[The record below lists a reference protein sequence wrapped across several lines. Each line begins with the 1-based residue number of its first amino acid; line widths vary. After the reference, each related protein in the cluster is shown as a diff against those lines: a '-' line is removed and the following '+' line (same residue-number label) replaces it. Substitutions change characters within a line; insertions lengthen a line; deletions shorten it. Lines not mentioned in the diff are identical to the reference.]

1 MIYVTVC
8 YGKNFTNIEFPCSE
22 RYLQSKLMELG
33 ISQTYEPELFMEKVK
48 QPEYMSELENV
59 FINLDELNYLAKRL
73 DSFDHNEIMQFYAAT
88 KEFNMKEMKEL
99 INLTFNLQRYTLIQD
114 VSSMEKVG
122 RTHMLNL
129 QGGLGEE
136 EMHNCDFEAIGKEL
150 IASGRGKITEYGILF
165 ENE

>member
-1 MIYVTVC
+1 
-8 YGKNFTNIEFPCSE
+8 
-22 RYLQSKLMELG
+22 
-33 ISQTYEPELFMEKVK
+33 
-48 QPEYMSELENV
+48 MSELENI

-73 DSFDHNEIMQFYAAT
+73 DSFDHNEMMQFNAAVR
-88 KEFNMKEMKEL
+88 EYNMKEMKEL

-136 EMHNCDFEAIGKEL
+136 EMENFDFESIGKEL
-150 IASGRGKITEYGILF
+150 IASGWGKITEHGILF
-165 ENE
+165 ENEEIPFEEVYDGLNWSSIFVTLKLKKSLYYRHLFSNGVRYPFDECGRI